1 VKILFVCHR
10 FPYPPTQGGNIRS
23 FNMIRHLSRHAS
35 VTVASIVHSQAEA
48 DAGAGIEPY
57 CDNYKAFVV
66 PEWRAWLQMILR
78 VPSPIPSSLGYFAS
92 AHLRRF
98 IAKEAA
104 TGGYDM
110 AFVHCSSVA
119 PYVAGFHGL
128 PKLLDFADMDSA
140 KWALYADARPFP
152 LSFVYGLEAWKL
164 RRLEASLAADFDLST
179 CTTAAELETLDE
191 LGTAPATGWFPNG
204 VDIEFFQPTPE
215 PWDPDL
221 ICFTGRMDYF
231 PNQQGVS
238 WFAREVLPLVQAQR
252 PAARFTA
259 VGAAPPAAI
268 RKLAELP
275 GVTVTGTVPD
285 VRPFTQRAAV
295 SVAPLFLARG
305 VQNKVLESMAMGV
318 PVVSSLPAA
327 RGVDAV
333 PGEHLLTA
341 EGPPEFARAVLSL
354 MADTARRD
362 QLARAGRERVLSH
375 HTWARAMQV
384 MDELLANRFP
394 DRWPQQSATDLASA
408 VV

>member
-1 VKILFVCHR
+1 MKLLFVCHR
-10 FPYPPTQGGNIRS
+10 FPFPPTQGGNIRS
-23 FNMIRHLSRHAS
+23 FNMIRHLAQQAS
-35 VTVASIVHSQAEA
+35 VTVASVVHSQAEA
-48 DAGAGIEPY
+48 EAGSGIEPY

-66 PEWRAWLQMILR
+66 PEWCAWLQMILR
-78 VPSPIPSSLGYFAS
+78 VPSLTPSSLGYFAS
-92 AHLRRF
+92 AQLQDF
-98 IAKEAA
+98 IAEEVR
-104 TGGYDM
+104 TGQYDM

-119 PYVAGFHGL
+119 PYVAGFHDL

-140 KWALYADARPFP
+140 KWALYAQARRFP
-152 LSFVYGLEAWKL
+152 LSLVYGLEAWKL
-164 RRLEASLAADFDLST
+164 RRLEASLAAAFDLST

-204 VDIEFFQPTPE
+204 VDTEFFQPTAE
-215 PWDPDL
+215 AWDPDL

-231 PNQQGVS
+231 PNQQGVG
-238 WFAREVLPLVQAQR
+238 WFAREVLPLIQAQR

-259 VGAAPPAAI
+259 VGAAPPPAVQ
-268 RKLAELP
+268 KLAELP

-285 VRPFTQRAAV
+285 VRPFTQRAAA

-305 VQNKVLESMAMGV
+305 VQNKVLEAMSMGV

-341 EGPPEFARAVLSL
+341 QGPAEFAQAVLSL
-354 MADTARRD
+354 MTDPARRE

-375 HTWARAMQV
+375 HTWPRAMQV
-384 MDELLANRFP
+384 MDELLAKQFP
-394 DRWPQQSATDLASA
+394 GQWSQQSATDLASA
-408 VV
+408 FV